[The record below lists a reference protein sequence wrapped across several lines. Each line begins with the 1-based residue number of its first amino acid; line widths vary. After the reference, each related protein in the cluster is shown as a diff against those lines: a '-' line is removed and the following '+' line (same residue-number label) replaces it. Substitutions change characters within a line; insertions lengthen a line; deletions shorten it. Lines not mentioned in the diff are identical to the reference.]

1 MSTKH
6 AVERDVKLL
15 VSFVAMVFVGL
26 GNKSQRFFLFT
37 YMIRSLNLQP
47 LVFMVDAN
55 CKRSSFSKVQNAPR
69 LQTIPMHNYPVF
81 LNLLTTFVYIPIS
94 FAYIIPMIKFGHEIT
109 LEQRSISKQKFA
121 VMGGLDSVAGILQV
135 FAATYL
141 GGSLIILLGQAAIPI
156 SMLISSVLLNA
167 KYSSYQY
174 VGAVVVTLALFIVL
188 GSGDSPASSGTD
200 PHLIVL
206 WSIVM
211 IFSCVPM
218 CLSSVY
224 KEKTLGETELDA
236 VYLNGWI
243 AVFQFLFAIP
253 LTLPAA
259 MVGDHP
265 VTPSEL
271 PENLY
276 DGLMCYL
283 GQNTIHDGPHKDNC
297 EKATIYVTAYLL
309 FNVVYNLLIILIL
322 KFGSANILWLAM
334 TIMVPLGNVA
344 FTFPFMPE
352 HQPLHS
358 KDIAGLL
365 FIMLGLFMYRF
376 LEDLIDAWN
385 KRNRIHLGE
394 KDLVDDELKQA
405 LISSEADNIDTSEH
419 KV

>member
-1 MSTKH
+1 MTTKMKT
-6 AVERDVKLL
+6 ERDLKLL
-15 VSFVAMVFVGL
+15 VSFIAMVFVGL
-26 GNKSQRFFLFT
+26 GNKIFQ
-37 YMIRSLNLQP
+37 
-47 LVFMVDAN
+47 
-55 CKRSSFSKVQNAPR
+55 K
-69 LQTIPMHNYPVF
+69 LQTIPMHNYPTF

-94 FAYIIPMIKFGHEIT
+94 FAYILPMIKYGNAIT
-109 LEQRSISKQKFA
+109 WDQRSIPKRKFA
-121 VMGGLDSVAGILQV
+121 VMGGLDSIAGILQV

-141 GGSLIILLGQAAIPI
+141 GGSLLILLGQAAIPI
-156 SMLISSVLLNA
+156 SMLISSLLLKA

-174 VGAVVVTLALFIVL
+174 VGAVVVSLGLLIVL
-188 GSGDSPASSGTD
+188 GSGDSSSHTGTSS
-200 PHLIVL
+200 HMLVL

-224 KEKTLGETELDA
+224 KEKALGETELDA

-253 LTLPAA
+253 LTFPAA

-265 VTPSEL
+265 VSPSEL

-276 DGLMCYL
+276 DGLMCYM
-283 GQNTIHDGPHKDNC
+283 GQNTITDGAHKDDC

-309 FNVVYNLLIILIL
+309 FNVAYNLLIILIL

-352 HQPLHS
+352 HQPLHA
-358 KDIAGLL
+358 KDITGLV
-365 FIMLGLFMYRF
+365 FIMLGLFVYRF
-376 LEDLIDAWN
+376 MGEMTNSWH
-385 KRNRIHLGE
+385 KPQPIHAEYVCHSLSRE
-394 KDLVDDELKQA
+394 CPIA
-405 LISSEADNIDTSEH
+405 T
-419 KV
+419 